1 MSEPHDLRDLVG
13 EDAGAEELERLRAVD
28 ALLRN
33 VPPPP
38 PEIPASLT
46 RAVLDGNVVRFGS
59 RRRAAAAVGL
69 AAALAA
75 LSFAVG
81 RWTDDQGFDAR
92 AAVVMEST
100 VDAPGAA
107 AVIRL
112 GDKDSSGNWTIEL
125 EASGLPKLPEG
136 DSYVLWLA
144 QDGKYAATCGYFQL
158 RDGKAIVQMNGA
170 YRLKDYDTWVIT
182 AHSSRN
188 PDAPAPWLLKAAIRA

>member
-13 EDAGAEELERLRAVD
+13 EDAGAEELETLRAVD
-28 ALLRN
+28 ALLRT

-46 RAVLDGNVVRFGS
+46 RAVLEPRVIRFS
-59 RRRAAAAVGL
+59 TRRRAAVAIAL

-81 RWTDDQGFDAR
+81 RWTDDGSFDTQ

-100 VDAPGAA
+100 AEAPGAA

-112 GDKDSSGNWTIEL
+112 GKKDASGNWTIEL
-125 EASGLPKLPEG
+125 EAAGLPKLPRG

-144 QDGKYAATCGYFQL
+144 KNGKYAATCGYFQL
-158 RDGKAIVQMNGA
+158 RDHAATVQMNGA
-170 YRLKDYDTWVIT
+170 YRLTDYDTWVIT
-182 AHSSRN
+182 AHSSRD
-188 PDAPAPWLLKAAIRA
+188 PDAPTPWLLKAPIRA